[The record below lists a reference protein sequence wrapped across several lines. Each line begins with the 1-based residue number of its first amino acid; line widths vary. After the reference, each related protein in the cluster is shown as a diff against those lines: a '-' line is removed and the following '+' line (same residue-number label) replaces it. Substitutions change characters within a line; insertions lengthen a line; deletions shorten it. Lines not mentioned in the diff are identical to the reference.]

1 MTIQHTASYSSF
13 SAFSVQKEM
22 KGNETLSIPLW
33 KSGVWRANISV
44 AETETDGDTFV
55 VLQKH
60 SGVIA
65 RNSLKVKEPS
75 GQYINICRV

>member
-1 MTIQHTASYSSF
+1 MTIQRPASYSSF
-13 SAFSVQKEM
+13 SSFSVQKEM
-22 KGNETLSIPLW
+22 KGNETLSILLL
-33 KSGVWRANISV
+33 KSGDWRANISV

-65 RNSLKVKEPS
+65 RNRDRKSV
-75 GQYINICRV
+75 V